1 VQVHGHSFFE
11 SFDRKVDVMKAFYR
25 IAVAAVAI
33 VGTAALA
40 AAQAP
45 AGVLNK
51 LEVRKLVA
59 AETPEASV
67 ALAGHFTA
75 LADRYTADA
84 AKHKAMGQAYKANAN
99 RSAVTSA
106 ATHCERL
113 ATLGTESATAAGEL
127 ARYHRDL
134 AGGKAAVLPKGAAAL
149 QGGKG
154 APDPTVDQLHHLA
167 MMAGTRADHLSLEE
181 YFATLA
187 KRNTAEAEDYVTMA
201 KAYRAGARKG
211 TYDAAVTFD
220 RLAKLARDAAEE
232 ATESASLHKAL
243 ANIG

>member
-1 VQVHGHSFFE
+1 
-11 SFDRKVDVMKAFYR
+11 MKFFYR
-25 IAVAAVAI
+25 VAVAAVTI

-45 AGVLNK
+45 SGVLNK
-51 LEVRKLVA
+51 VEVQKLVA

-67 ALAGHFTA
+67 ALAAHFDA
-75 LADRYTADA
+75 LADRYLADA
-84 AKHKAMGQAYKANAN
+84 ANHKAMGQAYKANGN

-106 ATHCERL
+106 ADHCDRL
-113 ATLGTESATAAGEL
+113 AKLAGDSATAAREL
-127 ARYHRDL
+127 AKYHRDL

-154 APDPTVDQLHHLA
+154 APDPTAEQLHHLA
-167 MMAGTRADHLSLEE
+167 MMARTRADQLSLQE

-187 KRNTAEAEDYVTMA
+187 KKNTAEAEDYTTMA
-201 KAYRAGARKG
+201 RAYRAGARKG

-220 RLAKLARDAAEE
+220 HLAKIARDAAKE
-232 ATESASLHKAL
+232 AAEAASLHNQL